1 MRAARTDRA
10 PTACRSSAK
19 SAGTRRLRPKELLSS
34 LALPF
39 WLLACPLT
47 VRAAAE
53 WAGVDE
59 KVIESVARDA
69 GRPAREP
76 LIDTDRGDLLLFVF
90 LVAGA
95 AGGFLAG
102 YCYRALFPPDGR
114 KKG

>member
-1 MRAARTDRA
+1 MRA
-10 PTACRSSAK
+10 K
-19 SAGTRRLRPKELLSS
+19 SVL
-34 LALPF
+34 LALAVPL
-39 WLLACPLT
+39 WLLAPPLPA
-47 VRAAAE
+47 RAAPE
-53 WAGVDE
+53 WSGVDE
-59 KVIESVARDA
+59 KVVEKFAQEA

-102 YCYRALFPPDGR
+102 YCFRSLFPPGVR

>member
-1 MRAARTDRA
+1 MRAK
-10 PTACRSSAK
+10 PV
-19 SAGTRRLRPKELLSS
+19 LLA
-34 LALPF
+34 LALPL
-39 WLLACPLT
+39 WLLARPLP
-47 VRAAAE
+47 VRAATE
-53 WAGVDE
+53 WSGVDE
-59 KVIESVARDA
+59 KVVEKFAREA